1 METFKAVLLLSFIIL
16 QTGTQALSCRSI
28 DGDSTKIEY
37 AEKVKQ
43 EFLHSWNAYKKYAW
57 GKDQLKPLSKTFRN
71 WYDES
76 LLMTPVDA
84 FDTMVLMGLNE
95 EAKETKELI
104 FKNLS
109 FDKNF
114 FVQNFEITIRL
125 LGGLISAYQLD
136 GDKRFLDLAEDLGNR
151 LLHAFNSKT
160 GMPYRYVNL
169 QTGEL
174 RDSINNPAEI
184 GTLMLEFGM
193 LSKLTGNSAYY
204 DKAKHAITEVF
215 KRKSDIGLV
224 GTTINVETGEWQNTE
239 THISGMIDSYYEYL
253 IKSYLLFDD
262 KDFKIMYD
270 ESISAV
276 NKYLLD
282 SVSTEW
288 WYAHADMNTGE
299 KTQTVFGA
307 LDAFMPAMLVL
318 GGDLKTAEQI
328 QESCYKMWTHFGIEP
343 EEINYKTFEVTAP
356 YYILRPENIESAF
369 YLYRKT
375 KNPKYLEMGKTFFD
389 SIVKYCKVDEG
400 FASLKNVMSKEKNDA
415 MESFFLAET
424 LKYIYLI
431 FAPEETLDLNK
442 YVFNTEAHPLK
453 KLSDKND

>member
-1 METFKAVLLLSFIIL
+1 MKTLQTVLLLLFITSQVSIQVISFRYIDNDTDKII
-16 QTGTQALSCRSI
+16 
-28 DGDSTKIEY
+28 Y
-37 AEKVKQ
+37 AEKVKKA
-43 EFLHSWNAYKKYAW
+43 FLHSWTAYKKYAW

-84 FDTMVLMGLNE
+84 FDTMILMGLTE

-104 FKNLS
+104 LKNLS

-151 LLHAFNSKT
+151 LLPVFNSKT
-160 GMPYRYVNL
+160 GMPYVNVNL
-169 QTGEL
+169 KTGEVKNP
-174 RDSINNPAEI
+174 INNPAEI

-193 LSKLTGNSAYY
+193 LSKLTGNPVYN
-204 DKAKHAITEVF
+204 DKAKHAIEEVYN
-215 KRKSDIGLV
+215 RKSKIGLV
-224 GTTINVETGEWQNTE
+224 GTQINVETGEWTNTDS
-239 THISGMIDSYYEYL
+239 HISGMIDSYYEYL

-262 KDFKIMYD
+262 KDFKVMYD
-270 ESISAV
+270 ESIATV
-276 NKYLLD
+276 HKYLLD
-282 SVSTEW
+282 STNTGL
-288 WYAHADMNTGE
+288 WYAHADMNTGK
-299 KTQTVFGA
+299 KTQTIFGA

-318 GGDLKTAEQI
+318 GDDLKTAEQI

-343 EEINYKTFEVTAP
+343 EEIDYSTFEVTAP

-369 YLYRKT
+369 YLYRTT
-375 KNPKYLEMGKTFFD
+375 KDPKYLEMGKTFFE

-400 FASLKNVMSKEKNDA
+400 FASLKSVMSKEKNDS

-424 LKYIYLI
+424 LKYLYLT
-431 FAPEETLDLNK
+431 FAPEETLDLHKN
-442 YVFNTEAHPLK
+442 VFNTEAHPLK
-453 KLSDKND
+453 KLID

>member
-1 METFKAVLLLSFIIL
+1 MKPLKAILLFLFITIQTDTPALTRRSFN
-16 QTGTQALSCRSI
+16 
-28 DGDSTKIEY
+28 GDSTKIEY

-57 GKDQLKPLSKTFRN
+57 GNDQLKPLSKTFRN

-84 FDTMVLMGLNE
+84 FDTMILMGLTE
-95 EAKETKELI
+95 EANETKELI
-104 FKNLS
+104 FEKLDFNKNIS
-109 FDKNF
+109 
-114 FVQNFEITIRL
+114 VQNFEITIRL

-136 GDKRFLDLAEDLGNR
+136 GDERFLDLAEDLGNR
-151 LLHAFNSKT
+151 LLPVFNSKT

-169 QTGEL
+169 QNGEL

-193 LSKLTGNSAYY
+193 LSILTGNSAYY
-204 DKAKHAITEVF
+204 NKAKHAITEVYNRRS
-215 KRKSDIGLV
+215 KIGLV
-224 GTTINVETGEWQNTE
+224 GTQINVETGEWTNTAS
-239 THISGMIDSYYEYL
+239 HISGMIDSYYEYL

-262 KDFKIMYD
+262 KDFKVMYE
-270 ESISAV
+270 ESINAV

-282 SVSTEW
+282 SVSTGL

-307 LDAFMPAMLVL
+307 LDAFMPGMLVL
-318 GGDLKTAEQI
+318 GDDIKTAEQI

-343 EEINYKTFEVTAP
+343 EELNYQTFEVTAP

-389 SIVKYCKVDEG
+389 SIIKYCKVDEG
-400 FASLKNVMSKEKNDA
+400 YASLKSVMSKEKIDS
-415 MESFFLAET
+415 MESFYLAET
-424 LKYIYLI
+424 LKYLYLI
-431 FAPEETLDLNK
+431 FAPEEVLDLQIN
-442 YVFNTEAHPLK
+442 VFNTEAHPFK
-453 KLSDKND
+453 KLSNQNE